1 MQSFRQ
7 NDYIILL
14 LLLRD
19 LLSCRGKGLVHL
31 GFGSSLPLLA

>member
-7 NDYIILL
+7 NYCIILL

-19 LLSCRGKGLVHL
+19 LLSCRGEGLVNL
-31 GFGSSLPLLA
+31 GFG